1 MDSNKMYLEGLLF
14 LIGEE
19 GLTLAQIAKALNID
33 EELTKKT
40 IQSLIQDY
48 KKEDRALELVC
59 FGGQYKLV
67 TKEEVYN
74 IAETFFKEEKT
85 APLSHSALETL
96 AIIAYKQPITR
107 VEIEE
112 IRGVGCEVML
122 KRLVAKELIEEKG
135 RLDTVG
141 KPIIYQVTRNFLD
154 LFKLQSLDEL
164 PKFEAIFDEE
174 SDLFNLKGE

>member
-1 MDSNKMYLEGLLF
+1 MQNKVMLLEGLLF
-14 LIGEE
+14 LVGEE
-19 GLTLAQIAKALNID
+19 GLTLAQIAKALNC
-33 EELTKKT
+33 EENEA
-40 IQSLIQDY
+40 
-48 KKEDRALELVC
+48 KELLEKLKENCQAEERALELVC

-67 TKEEVYN
+67 TKEEVYE
-74 IAETFFKEEKT
+74 IAEQFFKEEKS

-122 KRLVAKELIEEKG
+122 RKLLAKELIEEKG

-164 PKFEAIFDEE
+164 PEFT
-174 SDLFNLKGE
+174 DLFDQENDLFSLKGE